1 MRRRFASALLGAA
14 LLAGCASV
22 PPPPAAGDLVALGRV
37 SIKRPQGNDYANFVW
52 TWHAAESRLALNNP
66 LGQTLAELTM
76 TASGASYR
84 DAEGRVLSAAD
95 ADALLLDGLG
105 WSVPVNGLVH
115 WLKGEADPASPAT
128 VSDADGKRTIVQAG
142 WRIELSEWLPRT
154 AGQPLPRRLHL
165 TRPDLD
171 LRIAIS
177 EWQP

>member
-1 MRRRFASALLGAA
+1 MRRLSAVLLAGA

-22 PPPPAAGDLVALGRV
+22 PPPAAGDLVALGRV
-37 SIKRPQGNDYANFVW
+37 SIKRPQGNDYANFIW

-76 TASGASYR
+76 TATGASYR
-84 DAEGRVLSAAD
+84 DAEGRVLSAGD
-95 ADALLLDGLG
+95 ADALLQDGLG

-115 WLKGEADPASPAT
+115 WLKGEADPGSPAT
-128 VSDADGKRTIVQAG
+128 VRDADGRRTILQSG
-142 WRIELSEWLPRT
+142 WQIELSEWQPR
-154 AGQPLPRRLHL
+154 ADGQRLPRRLHL